1 VAVAAAVADT
11 VAIREAAGDLALA
24 RIPVPLLHA
33 ADLAGDVV
41 GLTFVFGRRRGRDDR
56 KGREGEKEEELVH
69 CKVILWRRYG
79 RLQAR
84 AYCKITQ
91 LCLKWTCPGLGW
103 GDEFNMRFIQTFV
116 AMAAMAGAVVLMGA
130 PLTVTRASETVD
142 LYKLRPYDDTAQMKL
157 RGIWQSFRQAYTF
170 TDDGGFEPAI
180 PGADACP
187 DSTEAQNAFLN
198 FVKEKSIEVQTTEY
212 IRCGDCNGTGKR
224 YLREGDSLTSQAL
237 EHLPCGGTG
246 KMRAVLTYRLI
257 FTGVPP
263 AKLPSKNQRAF
274 SALKKRV
281 DDGDQDAQFELAQY
295 LEAGRGTVKDARK
308 AADLFAGCLMRK
320 DPRGALALGGQYE
333 RGSDGLEPNRP
344 VSIAFYMLGQ
354 YLGGGSA
361 NLDNIYRMAQP
372 RDVMQGFWI
381 GRILLREFKAGKVS
395 APQLSAAGI
404 RRLVNAQYVRVDGS
418 SSRKDGDQE
427 LQDGMV
433 LLSGGDEKKP
443 NLAGAYG
450 KFTQAA
456 ANGQVDAIYCLG
468 VFHENGLAVTKNRSA
483 AYVFYTLAAT
493 VAGEDYMKIAQKS
506 LDSTCRTEDNY
517 AVYLAALDE
526 LRSGMLRVERLS
538 AIAALKDVGEEVA
551 SAGPATSGKIE
562 FPDIFDPSTGKQLKP
577 SGSGSGLV
585 FNSGGYLFTNHHVV
599 EKGKAFTLKL
609 AGTGPMRRARIVAFD
624 APYDLAILQIEDWKG
639 PSETG
644 QLVPSLAMNAS
655 QAVIGRRIFTIGYP
669 VPELLTIAPKYT
681 SGDLSSLTSKLAGRM
696 QVSCPIQP
704 GNSGGPLVGE
714 DGHVFGIICASVN
727 VDRFYV
733 GTGGTLP
740 QGLNWAIRVEHL
752 RQLAARNSINV
763 PTQALRVVD
772 PPKVITANSV
782 IIWNW
787 Q

>member
-1 VAVAAAVADT
+1 MRLLKIVALAAVAWS
-11 VAIREAAGDLALA
+11 AALSA
-24 RIPVPLLHA
+24 
-33 ADLAGDVV
+33 
-41 GLTFVFGRRRGRDDR
+41 
-56 KGREGEKEEELVH
+56 
-69 CKVILWRRYG
+69 
-79 RLQAR
+79 
-84 AYCKITQ
+84 
-91 LCLKWTCPGLGW
+91 
-103 GDEFNMRFIQTFV
+103 
-116 AMAAMAGAVVLMGA
+116 A
-130 PLTVTRASETVD
+130 PLTVTRAAETVD
-142 LYKLRPYDDTAQMKL
+142 IYKLRPYDDVAQMKL
-157 RGIWQSFRQAYTF
+157 RGIWQAFRKSYSL
-170 TDDGGFEPAI
+170 TDDGGFEPAL

-187 DSTEAQNAFLN
+187 DSVEAQHAFIH
-198 FVKEKSIEVQTTEY
+198 FIKEKSIEIQTTDY

-246 KMRAVLTYRLI
+246 KMKAALTHRLI

-274 SALKKRV
+274 AALKKRF
-281 DDGDQDAQFELAQY
+281 DEGDQDAQFELGQY
-295 LEAGRGTVKDARK
+295 LEAGRGTAKNAKK
-308 AADLFAGCLMRK
+308 ASELFADCLLRK

-344 VSIAFYMLGQ
+344 TSIAFYMLGQ

-361 NLDNIYRMAQP
+361 NLDNIYRTAQP
-372 RDVMQGFWI
+372 RDVMQGFWF
-381 GRILLREFKAGKVS
+381 GRILLKEFKAGKVS

-404 RRLVNAQYVRVDGS
+404 RRLVNAQYVRSDGS

-456 ANGQVDAIYCLG
+456 ASGQGDALYCLG
-468 VFHENGLAVTKNRSA
+468 VFHENGLAVTRNRSA

-506 LDSTCRTEDNY
+506 LDSACRTEENH

-526 LRSGMLRVERLS
+526 LRAGKLRPERLT

-551 SAGPATSGKIE
+551 SSSPVAAGKIE
-562 FPDIFDPSTGKQLKP
+562 FPDIFDSSTGNQLKP
-577 SGSGSGLV
+577 ASSGSGLV
-585 FNSGGYLFTNHHVV
+585 FNSEGYVFTNHHVV

-609 AGTGPMRRARIVAFD
+609 AGVGPMRRARLVAFD
-624 APYDLAILQIEDWKG
+624 EPFDLAILQIEDWKG
-639 PSETG
+639 SSETG
-644 QLVPSLAMNAS
+644 QLVPSLATNAS
-655 QAVIGRRIFTIGYP
+655 QANSGRRIFTIGYP
-669 VPELLTIAPKYT
+669 VPELLTISPKYT
-681 SGDLSSLTSKLAGRM
+681 SGDLSSLTSMWSGRM

-714 DGHVFGIICASVN
+714 DGHVLGVISASVN
-727 VDRFYV
+727 VDKFYA
-733 GTGGTLP
+733 GTGGKLP
-740 QGLNWAIRVEHL
+740 QGINWAIRIEYL
-752 RQLAARNSINV
+752 RQLAARNSISV
-763 PTQALRVVD
+763 PATALRVVD

-782 IIWNW
+782 VIWNW

>member
-1 VAVAAAVADT
+1 MRLLKMVALAAVAWS
-11 VAIREAAGDLALA
+11 AALSA
-24 RIPVPLLHA
+24 
-33 ADLAGDVV
+33 
-41 GLTFVFGRRRGRDDR
+41 
-56 KGREGEKEEELVH
+56 
-69 CKVILWRRYG
+69 
-79 RLQAR
+79 
-84 AYCKITQ
+84 
-91 LCLKWTCPGLGW
+91 
-103 GDEFNMRFIQTFV
+103 
-116 AMAAMAGAVVLMGA
+116 A
-130 PLTVTRASETVD
+130 PLTVTRAAETVD
-142 LYKLRPYDDTAQMKL
+142 IYKLRPYDDVAQMKL
-157 RGIWQSFRQAYTF
+157 RGIWQAFRLNYSL

-187 DSTEAQNAFLN
+187 DSVEAQHAFIH
-198 FVKEKSIEVQTTEY
+198 FIKEKSIEIQTTDY
-212 IRCGDCNGTGKR
+212 LRCGDCNGTGKR

-246 KMRAVLTYRLI
+246 KMKAAITYRLI

-263 AKLPSKNQRAF
+263 AKLPSKNQRDFA
-274 SALKKRV
+274 ALKKRF
-281 DDGDQDAQFELAQY
+281 DDGDEDARFELGQY
-295 LEAGRGTVKDARK
+295 LDMGRGTPRDAKK
-308 AADLFAGCLMRK
+308 ASKLFADCLLRK

-344 VSIAFYMLGQ
+344 TSIAFYMLGQ

-361 NLDNIYRMAQP
+361 NLDNIYRTAQP
-372 RDVMQGFWI
+372 RDVMQGFWF
-381 GRILLREFKAGKVS
+381 GRILLKEFKAGKVS

-404 RRLVNAQYVRVDGS
+404 RRLVNAQYVRSDGS

-427 LQDGMV
+427 LQDGMG

-456 ANGQVDAIYCLG
+456 ASGQGDALYCIG
-468 VFHENGLAVTKNRSA
+468 VFHENGLAVTRNRSA

-506 LDSTCRTEDNY
+506 LDASCRTEENH
-517 AVYLAALDE
+517 AVYLAALEE
-526 LRSGMLRVERLS
+526 LRSGKLRAERFT

-551 SAGPATSGKIE
+551 SSAPVADAKVE

-577 SGSGSGLV
+577 GGSGSGLV
-585 FNSGGYLFTNHHVV
+585 FNGEGYLFTNHHVV

-609 AGTGPMRRARIVAFD
+609 AGAGPMRRARLVAFD
-624 APYDLAILQIEDWKG
+624 EPFDLAILQIEDWKG

-644 QLVPSLAMNAS
+644 HAVPSLAMSAS
-655 QAVIGRRIFTIGYP
+655 QAAIGRRVFTIGYP
-669 VPELLTIAPKYT
+669 VPSLLSITPKYT
-681 SGDLSSLTSKLAGRM
+681 SGDLSSLTSKWDGLM

-714 DGHVFGIICASVN
+714 DGHVLGVICSSVN
-727 VDRFYV
+727 VDRFYA
-733 GTGGTLP
+733 GTGGKLP

-752 RQLAARNSINV
+752 RQLAARNSISV

-782 IIWNW
+782 VIWNW

>member
-1 VAVAAAVADT
+1 MGFYKKIFAALSLVFAAAFLN
-11 VAIREAAGDLALA
+11 AAN
-24 RIPVPLLHA
+24 
-33 ADLAGDVV
+33 
-41 GLTFVFGRRRGRDDR
+41 
-56 KGREGEKEEELVH
+56 
-69 CKVILWRRYG
+69 
-79 RLQAR
+79 
-84 AYCKITQ
+84 TQ
-91 LCLKWTCPGLGW
+91 T
-103 GDEFNMRFIQTFV
+103 T
-116 AMAAMAGAVVLMGA
+116 
-130 PLTVTRASETVD
+130 TRQSETVD
-142 LYKLRPYDDTAQMKL
+142 LNKLRPYDEIAQMKL
-157 RGIWQSFRQAYTF
+157 RTVWQAFRLNYTL

-187 DSTEAQNAFLN
+187 DNQEAQIAFLH

-224 YLREGDSLTSQAL
+224 YLREGDSLSSHAL
-237 EHLPCGGTG
+237 DHLPCGGTG
-246 KMRAVLTYRLI
+246 KMKAVLTHRLI

-263 AKLPSKNQRAF
+263 AKLPSKNQLAF

-295 LEAGRGTVKDARK
+295 LEAGRGTAKDARK
-308 AADLFAGCLMRK
+308 AAELFAGCLMRK

-344 VSIAFYMLGQ
+344 ASIAFYMLGQ

-361 NLDNIYRMAQP
+361 NLDNIYRTAQP

-404 RRLVNAQYVRVDGS
+404 RRLVNAQYVRSDGS

-456 ANGQVDAIYCLG
+456 ASGQGDALYCLG
-468 VFHENGLAVTKNRSA
+468 VFHENGLAVTRNRSA

-506 LDSTCRTEDNY
+506 LDSACRTEENH

-526 LRSGMLRVERLS
+526 LRAGKLRPERLT

-551 SAGPATSGKIE
+551 SSSPVAAGKIE
-562 FPDIFDPSTGKQLKP
+562 FADIFDPSTGKQLQQAW
-577 SGSGSGLV
+577 SGSGLV
-585 FNSGGYLFTNHHVV
+585 FSSEGYVFTNHHVI

-609 AGTGPMRRARIVAFD
+609 AGAGPMRRARLVGYDEPF
-624 APYDLAILQIEDWKG
+624 DLAILQIEDWKG
-639 PSETG
+639 ISETG
-644 QLVPSLAMNAS
+644 QPVPSIAMNA
-655 QAVIGRRIFTIGYP
+655 AHAGLGARVFTVGYP
-669 VPELLTIAPKYT
+669 VPEVLNFSPKYT
-681 SGDLSSLTSKLAGRM
+681 SGDLSSHASSRGPGRM
-696 QVSCPIQP
+696 QISAPIQP
-704 GNSGGPLVGE
+704 GNSGGALVGE
-714 DGHVFGIICASVN
+714 DGQVVGVIDSGFKPKVFLEITNGS
-727 VDRFYV
+727 
-733 GTGGTLP
+733 LP
-740 QGLNWAIRVEHL
+740 QGINTAIRIEYL
-752 RQLAARNSINV
+752 RQLAARNSINI
-763 PTQALRVVD
+763 PAPAQRVVD